1 VDDRIS
7 LIAEV
12 QRRRIQPKPIA
23 LRLLQGVW
31 FLLGFSKEQLGDPY
45 SSDPKALDWNSARKH
60 LGADFVRRLKDY
72 DPEAVHKVTAYQKVD
87 AIKAL
92 VAGLTAEELNK
103 QSVAFGALLAYLTAA
118 LELREAAVAKR
129 KREAEDAAA
138 AKAAAEAAAAEAE
151 AARKAEAEAAAA
163 AAAAAAASGGGDG
176 DGAGGGDGG
185 GGDE

>member
-1 VDDRIS
+1 VDERIS

-12 QRRRIQPKPIA
+12 QRRRIQPKPVA

-31 FLLGFSKEQLGDPY
+31 YLLGYTREQLGDPY
-45 SSDPKALDWNSARKH
+45 SADPKALDWNSARKH
-60 LGADFVRRLKDY
+60 LGGEFVRRLKEY

-87 AIKAL
+87 AIKTL
-92 VAGLTAEELNK
+92 VAGLTADELNK

-118 LELREAAVAKR
+118 LEMREAAVAKR

-151 AARKAEAEAAAA
+151 EKRKAEEAAAA
-163 AAAAAAASGGGDG
+163 AAAAAGDGGG
-176 DGAGGGDGG
+176 DGAGGEAA